1 MGQQQERA
9 KRLIFAVKVSGGH
22 ENNVAKLIFAR
33 VKFRN
38 LPIKS
43 IIVSPKMKGYVLLE
57 SNDVYTVN
65 EATYGIKNVK
75 SVVPGVLTVDDIEEM
90 IVKKKEVME
99 AQPGDI
105 VEVISGPFKG
115 MKARVV
121 RFSKEKNEATIN
133 LIDVPYQLQVT
144 VSVNYL
150 KKTSEG

>member
-1 MGQQQERA
+1 MGQRQERA

-33 VKFRN
+33 VKLRN
-38 LPIKS
+38 LPVKS
-43 IIVSPKMKGYVLLE
+43 IIVSPKMRGYVLLE
-57 SNDVYTVN
+57 SGDVHTVN

-90 IVKKKEVME
+90 IVKKKEAME

-150 KKTSEG
+150 KRASEG